1 MAGFSQADLRN
12 FAAVA
17 PQTRLHDWV
26 NEWDPL
32 PRWLE
37 RAAWRTARTAVDLQE
52 RNARSVRYESTEQ

>member
-1 MAGFSQADLRN
+1 MAAFTQEELRN

-37 RAAWRTARTAVDLQE
+37 REAWRTARAAVDLQDC
-52 RNARSVRYESTEQ
+52 NVRDVRFELTEQ